1 MMNSL
6 QLKGVQLS
14 CVLAEMTILI
24 VSYREGSLE
33 FQIIIKNG
41 KLSLKPQASTTLEDP
56 LPKLDLAIWLPD
68 SRHSNHDLADTCE
81 SGSD

>member
-41 KLSLKPQASTTLEDP
+41 KLSLKPQASTTLKDP
-56 LPKLDLAIWLPD
+56 LPTFAENP
-68 SRHSNHDLADTCE
+68 
-81 SGSD
+81 